1 MQHYPVYLD
10 LRVRPC
16 VVIGGGSLAE
26 EKVKGLLASGAV
38 VTVVSPGLT
47 PELEELVESSRIV
60 HVPRGYQPGDLEDA
74 FLAIVCDQPL
84 ETREAVWKEALR
96 RRVLVNTVD
105 DVARCDF
112 IAPAIVRRGDLSIAI
127 STGGKAPAL
136 AVRLRQWL
144 ERQLGE
150 EYGRFLA
157 LAGTV
162 RTALAE
168 RWPDFATRRDLWYRL
183 VDSDV
188 IDLLRKGEDEA
199 AAGRFQEILGV
210 APDVDQPA
218 RAPGVET
225 PGWAVS
231 PSRATPS
238 SDSRPMGAIQPSLGF
253 QPQGEP

>member
-1 MQHYPVYLD
+1 
-10 LRVRPC
+10 
-16 VVIGGGSLAE
+16 
-26 EKVKGLLASGAV
+26 
-38 VTVVSPGLT
+38 
-47 PELEELVESSRIV
+47 
-60 HVPRGYQPGDLEDA
+60 
-74 FLAIVCDQPL
+74 
-84 ETREAVWKEALR
+84 VWKEALR

-168 RWPDFATRRDLWYRL
+168 RWPDFGTRRDLWYRL

-210 APDVDQPA
+210 APDVTPNVDPPA
-218 RAPGVET
+218 RTPGVET

-238 SDSRPMGAIQPSLGF
+238 ANPRPLGAIQISLGF